1 MSDTGPG
8 ISPERMGRLF
18 IPFERLDAEQTMV
31 EGTGLGLALSKGL
44 TEAMGGTL
52 GVASTVGEGSTFWV
66 ELPVAESPL
75 ERVGRTDDGVLAP
88 TELEVSS
95 ETRIVLLIE
104 DNLSNLKLIQHLLAR
119 RREVRF
125 LSAMQ
130 GRLGLDLAREHRPDV
145 ILLDLHLP
153 DIPGDEVLRRLQE
166 APETSHIPVV
176 VISADATL
184 GQIERLLAA
193 GARAY
198 LTKPLDVKKFLNL
211 LSEILQEREPGHA
224 GRHP

>member
-1 MSDTGPG
+1 
-8 ISPERMGRLF
+8 MGRLF